1 MTVETAPSP
10 ESVGSPS
17 VWRQVR
23 TWVINPWARP
33 RFLTVFT
40 WFYIIWC
47 LIPVLIAI
55 QFGFNDG
62 RSRTAWQGFSLRW
75 YFDDPDLSVWNDP
88 SLRQALFQSLK
99 LAAGTMLVATPLG
112 VALAIGLARWRGRA
126 AKPANFLMLF
136 PLITPEI
143 VMGVALF
150 LVFVYLF
157 QVVQLGTTAQ
167 VLGHITFTISYVVII
182 VRSRLFAIG
191 PEYEEAAM
199 DLGASPMQSLRL
211 VLLPMLAPAIWASLA
226 IAFAISIDDF
236 VISYFLRGEASTETI
251 PTRLYSGLRLAP
263 SPALNAL
270 ATILLAF
277 SMVAITLAG
286 LFLRRN
292 RRREGRKGS
301 AVEDLAR
308 LDI

>member
-1 MTVETAPSP
+1 MSVDLAQST
-10 ESVGSPS
+10 ESVDTPT
-17 VWRQVR
+17 VWRR
-23 TWVINPWARP
+23 ARSWITNPWGRP
-33 RFLTVFT
+33 RFLTGFT
-40 WFYIIWC
+40 WLYIIWC

-62 RSRTAWQGFSLRW
+62 RSRTAWQGFSFRW
-75 YFDDPDLSVWNDP
+75 YFNDPDLSVWNDP

-99 LAAGTMLVATPLG
+99 LAVGTMLVATPLG

-150 LVFVYLF
+150 LVFAYLF
-157 QVVQLGTTAQ
+157 QVVALGTPAQ
-167 VLGHITFTISYVVII
+167 LLGHITFTISYVVII
-182 VRSRLFAIG
+182 VRGRLFAIG

-199 DLGASPMQSLRL
+199 DLGASPTQALRL

-226 IAFAISIDDF
+226 IAFALSIDDF
-236 VISYFLRGEASTETI
+236 VISYFLRAEASTETI

-277 SMVAITLAG
+277 SMVAVTFAG
-286 LFLRRN
+286 LFLRRM

-308 LDI
+308 LEI

>member
-1 MTVETAPSP
+1 MSVDVARRPEVAETPTASQ
-10 ESVGSPS
+10 
-17 VWRQVR
+17 RVR
-23 TWVINPWARP
+23 TWIANPWGRP
-33 RFLTVFT
+33 RFLTVVT
-40 WFYIIWC
+40 WLYIIWC
-47 LIPVLIAI
+47 IIPVLIAV
-55 QFGFNDG
+55 QFGFNAG

-75 YFDDPDLSVWNDP
+75 YFGDPDLSVWNDP
-88 SLRQALFQSLK
+88 SLREALFQSLK
-99 LAAGTMLVATPLG
+99 LAAGTMLIATPLG
-112 VALAIGLARWRGRA
+112 VTLAIGLARWRGRI
-126 AKPANFLMLF
+126 AKPANLLMLF

-143 VMGVALF
+143 VMGVSLF
-150 LVFVYLF
+150 LVFIYLF
-157 QVVQLGTTAQ
+157 QIVNLGTTAQ
-167 VLGHITFTISYVVII
+167 LLGHITFTISYVVIV

-199 DLGASPMQSLRL
+199 DLGASPTQALRM

-270 ATILLAF
+270 ASLLLAF
-277 SMVAITLAG
+277 SMVAVAFAA
-286 LFLRRN
+286 LFLRRL

-301 AVEDLAR
+301 GVEDLAR

>member
-1 MTVETAPSP
+1 LSVDLAQSP
-10 ESVGSPS
+10 ESVDTPT
-17 VWRQVR
+17 VWRRVR
-23 TWVINPWARP
+23 TWVTNPWGQP
-33 RFLTVFT
+33 RFLTGFT
-40 WFYIIWC
+40 WIYIIWC

-62 RSRTAWQGFSLRW
+62 RSRTAWQGFSFRW
-75 YFDDPDLSVWNDP
+75 YFNDPDLSVWNDP

-99 LAAGTMLVATPLG
+99 LAVGTMLVATPLG

-150 LVFVYLF
+150 LVFAYLF
-157 QVVQLGTTAQ
+157 QVVALGTPAQ
-167 VLGHITFTISYVVII
+167 LLGHITFTISYVVII
-182 VRSRLFAIG
+182 VRGRLFAIG

-199 DLGASPMQSLRL
+199 DLGASPTQALRL

-226 IAFAISIDDF
+226 IAFALSIDDF
-236 VISYFLRGEASTETI
+236 VISYFLRADATTETI

-277 SMVAITLAG
+277 SMVAVTFAG
-286 LFLRRN
+286 LFLRRM
-292 RRREGRKGS
+292 RRREGREGS

>member
-1 MTVETAPSP
+1 VSVDVAGQP
-10 ESVGSPS
+10 ESVETPTA
-17 VWRQVR
+17 WRRVR
-23 TWVINPWARP
+23 NYVANPWGRP
-33 RFLTVFT
+33 RFLTAFT

-47 LIPVLIAI
+47 LIPVLIAV

-62 RSRTAWQGFSLRW
+62 RSRTAWQGFSLQW
-75 YFDDPDLSVWNDP
+75 YFNDPDLSVWNDP
-88 SLRQALFQSLK
+88 SLRGALFQSLK

-126 AKPANFLMLF
+126 SKPANFLMLF
-136 PLITPEI
+136 PLVTPEI

-157 QVVQLGTTAQ
+157 QIVQLGTTAQ
-167 VLGHITFTISYVVII
+167 VLGHITFTISYVVIV
-182 VRSRLFAIG
+182 VRGRLFAIG
-191 PEYEEAAM
+191 PDYEEAAM
-199 DLGASPMQSLRL
+199 DLGASPTQALRL

-236 VISYFLRGEASTETI
+236 VISYFLRGEASSETI

-270 ATILLAF
+270 ASILLAF
-277 SMVAITLAG
+277 SMLAVGLAG
-286 LFLRRN
+286 IFLRRA

-301 AVEDLAR
+301 AVEELAR

>member
-1 MTVETAPSP
+1 MSVDVAQPP
-10 ESVGSPS
+10 ESVEAPTA
-17 VWRQVR
+17 WRRVR
-23 TWVINPWARP
+23 SWIANPWGRP
-33 RFLTVFT
+33 RFLTVVT
-40 WFYIIWC
+40 WLYIIWC
-47 LIPVLIAI
+47 IIPVLIAV

-88 SLRQALFQSLK
+88 SLREALLQSVK
-99 LAAGTMLVATPLG
+99 LAVGTMLVATPLG
-112 VALAIGLARWRGRA
+112 VTLAIGLARWKGRA

-143 VMGVALF
+143 VMGVSLF
-150 LVFVYLF
+150 LVFIYFF
-157 QVVQLGTTAQ
+157 QVVDLGTTAQ
-167 VLGHITFTISYVVII
+167 LLGHITFTISYVVIV

-199 DLGASPMQSLRL
+199 DLGASPTQALRMI
-211 VLLPMLAPAIWASLA
+211 LLPMLAPAIWASLA

-270 ATILLAF
+270 ASLLLAF
-277 SMVAITLAG
+277 SMLAITSAA
-286 LFLRRN
+286 LFLRRL
-292 RRREGRKGS
+292 RRREGRRGS
-301 AVEDLAR
+301 AVEDLAH

>member
-1 MTVETAPSP
+1 MSVDVARRPEVAETPTASQ
-10 ESVGSPS
+10 
-17 VWRQVR
+17 RVR
-23 TWVINPWARP
+23 TWVANPWGRP
-33 RFLTVFT
+33 RFLTVVT
-40 WFYIIWC
+40 WLYIIWC
-47 LIPVLIAI
+47 IIPVLIAV
-55 QFGFNDG
+55 QFGFNAG

-75 YFDDPDLSVWNDP
+75 YFGDPDLSVWNDP
-88 SLRQALFQSLK
+88 SLREALFQSLK
-99 LAAGTMLVATPLG
+99 LAAGTMLIATPLG
-112 VALAIGLARWRGRA
+112 VTLAIGLARWRGRI
-126 AKPANFLMLF
+126 AKPANLLMLF

-143 VMGVALF
+143 VMGVSLF
-150 LVFVYLF
+150 LVFIYLF
-157 QVVQLGTTAQ
+157 QIVNLGTTAQ
-167 VLGHITFTISYVVII
+167 LLGHITFTISYVVIV

-199 DLGASPMQSLRL
+199 DLGASPTQALRM

-270 ATILLAF
+270 ASLLLAF
-277 SMVAITLAG
+277 SMVAVAFAA
-286 LFLRRN
+286 LFLRRL

-301 AVEDLAR
+301 GVEDLAR

>member
-1 MTVETAPSP
+1 MSVDVARRPEATETPTA
-10 ESVGSPS
+10 
-17 VWRQVR
+17 WQRVR
-23 TWVINPWARP
+23 TWIANPWGRP
-33 RFLTVFT
+33 RFLTVVT

-47 LIPVLIAI
+47 IIPVLIAI

-88 SLRQALFQSLK
+88 SLREALFQSLK
-99 LAAGTMLVATPLG
+99 LAAGTMLIATPLG

-126 AKPANFLMLF
+126 AKPANLLMLF

-143 VMGVALF
+143 VMGVSLF
-150 LVFVYLF
+150 LVFIYLF
-157 QVVQLGTTAQ
+157 QIVHLGTTAQ
-167 VLGHITFTISYVVII
+167 LLGHITFTISYVVIV

-199 DLGASPMQSLRL
+199 DLGASPTQALRMI
-211 VLLPMLAPAIWASLA
+211 LLPMLAPAIWASLA

-270 ATILLAF
+270 ASLLLAF
-277 SMVAITLAG
+277 SMVAVAFAA
-286 LFLRRN
+286 LFLRRL

-301 AVEDLAR
+301 GVEDLAR

>member
-1 MTVETAPSP
+1 MSVDVARRPEAVETPTA
-10 ESVGSPS
+10 
-17 VWRQVR
+17 WQRAR
-23 TWVINPWARP
+23 TWIANPWGRP
-33 RFLTVFT
+33 RFLTVVT
-40 WFYIIWC
+40 WLYIIWC
-47 LIPVLIAI
+47 IIPVLIAV

-75 YFDDPDLSVWNDP
+75 YIDDPDLSVWNDP
-88 SLRQALFQSLK
+88 SLREALFQSLK
-99 LAAGTMLVATPLG
+99 LAAGTMLIATPLG
-112 VALAIGLARWRGRA
+112 VTLAIGLARWRGRA
-126 AKPANFLMLF
+126 AKPANLLMLF

-143 VMGVALF
+143 VMGVSLF
-150 LVFVYLF
+150 LVFIYLF
-157 QVVQLGTTAQ
+157 QIVHLGTTAQ
-167 VLGHITFTISYVVII
+167 LLGHITFTISYVVIV

-199 DLGASPMQSLRL
+199 DLGASPAQALRMI
-211 VLLPMLAPAIWASLA
+211 LLPMLAPAIWASLA

-270 ATILLAF
+270 ASLLLAF
-277 SMVAITLAG
+277 SMVAVAFAA
-286 LFLRRN
+286 LFLRRL

-301 AVEDLAR
+301 GVEDLAR

>member
-1 MTVETAPSP
+1 MSIDVARQPDSVETPSA
-10 ESVGSPS
+10 
-17 VWRQVR
+17 WRRLR
-23 TWVINPWARP
+23 TWIANPWGRP
-33 RFLTVFT
+33 RFLTGIT
-40 WFYIIWC
+40 WLYIIWC
-47 LIPVLIAI
+47 LIPVIIAI
-55 QFGFNDG
+55 QFSFNDG
-62 RSRTAWQGFSLRW
+62 RSRSAWQGFSLRW
-75 YFDDPDLSVWNDP
+75 YFHDPDLSVWNDP
-88 SLRQALFQSLK
+88 SLRSALFQSLK
-99 LAAGTMLVATPLG
+99 LAVGTMLIATPLG
-112 VALAIGLARWRGRA
+112 VALAIGLARWRGWASR
-126 AKPANFLMLF
+126 PANFLMLF

-143 VMGVALF
+143 VMGVSLF

-167 VLGHITFTISYVVII
+167 ILGHITFTISYVVIV
-182 VRSRLFAIG
+182 VRGRLFAIG
-191 PEYEEAAM
+191 PDYEEAAM
-199 DLGASPMQSLRL
+199 DLGASPTQALRL

-270 ATILLAF
+270 ASILLAF
-277 SMVAITLAG
+277 SMLAITAAG
-286 LFLRRN
+286 LFLRRL

-301 AVEDLAR
+301 GVEELAR

>member
-1 MTVETAPSP
+1 MSVDVARRP
-10 ESVGSPS
+10 ESVEAPTA
-17 VWRQVR
+17 WQRMR
-23 TWVINPWARP
+23 AWIANPWGRP
-33 RFLTVFT
+33 RFLVVFT
-40 WFYIIWC
+40 WMYIIWC
-47 LIPVLIAI
+47 IIPVLIAV

-62 RSRTAWQGFSLRW
+62 RSRTAWQGFSFRW

-88 SLRQALFQSLK
+88 SLRQALYQSLK
-99 LAAGTMLVATPLG
+99 LAVGTMLVATPLG

-143 VMGVALF
+143 VMGVSLF

-182 VRSRLFAIG
+182 VRGRLFAIG
-191 PEYEEAAM
+191 PDYEEAAM
-199 DLGASPMQSLRL
+199 DLGASPTQALRL

-226 IAFAISIDDF
+226 IAFALSLDDF
-236 VISYFLRGEASTETI
+236 VISYFLRAEASTETI

-277 SMVAITLAG
+277 SVLAVTFAG
-286 LFLRRN
+286 LFLRRT

-301 AVEDLAR
+301 GVEELAR

>member
-1 MTVETAPSP
+1 MSIDVVRPPEAVESPTA
-10 ESVGSPS
+10 
-17 VWRQVR
+17 WRRVH
-23 TWVINPWARP
+23 TWIANPWGRP
-33 RFLTVFT
+33 RFLTGIT
-40 WFYIIWC
+40 WLYIIWC
-47 LIPVLIAI
+47 IIPVIIAV

-88 SLRQALFQSLK
+88 SLRGALFQSLK
-99 LAAGTMLVATPLG
+99 LAAGTMLIATPLG

-143 VMGVALF
+143 VMGAALF
-150 LVFVYLF
+150 LTFVYLF
-157 QVVQLGTTAQ
+157 QVVELGTTAQ
-167 VLGHITFTISYVVII
+167 VLGHITFTISYVVIV
-182 VRSRLFAIG
+182 VRGRLFAIG
-191 PEYEEAAM
+191 PDYEEAAM
-199 DLGASPMQSLRL
+199 DLGASPTQALRL

-236 VISYFLRGEASTETI
+236 VISYFLRGGASTETI

-270 ATILLAF
+270 ATLLLAF
-277 SMVAITLAG
+277 SMLAITAAG
-286 LFLRRN
+286 LFLRRL

-301 AVEDLAR
+301 GVEELAR

>member
-1 MTVETAPSP
+1 MSVDAAERSQALPAPTA
-10 ESVGSPS
+10 
-17 VWRQVR
+17 WQRIR
-23 TWVINPWARP
+23 TWIANPWGKP
-33 RFLTVFT
+33 RGLRAFT
-40 WFYIIWC
+40 WLYIAWA
-47 LIPVLIAI
+47 LVPVIIAV

-75 YFDDPDLSVWNDP
+75 YLGDPDLSVWYDP
-88 SLRQALFQSLK
+88 SLRDALFQSLR
-99 LAAGTMLVATPLG
+99 LAGATMLIATPLG
-112 VALAIGLARWRGRA
+112 VALALGLARWRGRG

-143 VMGVALF
+143 VMGVSLF
-150 LVFVYLF
+150 LVFDYLF
-157 QVVQLGTTAQ
+157 GFVSLGTQ
-167 VLGHITFTISYVVII
+167 SQILGHVTFTLSYVVIV
-182 VRSRLFAIG
+182 VRGRLFAIG

-199 DLGASPMQSLRL
+199 DLGAARSQALRL

-236 VISYFLRGEASTETI
+236 VISYFLRSDVTTETI

-270 ATILLAF
+270 ASLLLAF
-277 SMVAITLAG
+277 SMVAITAAG
-286 LFLRRN
+286 LFLRRL
-292 RRREGRKGS
+292 RRREGRTGS
-301 AVEDLAR
+301 AAEELAR